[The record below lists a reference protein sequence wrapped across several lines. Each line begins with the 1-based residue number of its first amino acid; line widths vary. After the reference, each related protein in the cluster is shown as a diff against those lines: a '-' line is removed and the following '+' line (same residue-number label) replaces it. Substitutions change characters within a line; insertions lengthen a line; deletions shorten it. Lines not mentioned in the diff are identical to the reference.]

1 MSAGVGG
8 WGAVEHGKREDSRG
22 WFLGSIGHIDRQEG
36 RLQLMCSYNIK
47 HKPEG
52 FVLLGE

>member
-1 MSAGVGG
+1 MLEA
-8 WGAVEHGKREDSRG
+8 GAVEHGKREDSSG
-22 WFLGSIGHIDRQEG
+22 WFWGSIGHIDRQEG
-36 RLQLMCSYNIK
+36 RLQLMCSYNVK